1 MWIYKKKS
9 NQLQDM
15 MGLKKSLPFFL
26 HFSRLILGLVFVFSG
41 FVKLIDPLG
50 FVYKIEDYFT
60 AFGGIFLH
68 LDFLSLFA
76 AIALPAF
83 EFLIGL
89 NLIFM
94 IQLRRTSVFALLF
107 MAVMTPLTLY
117 IAVFN
122 PVSDC
127 GCFGD
132 ALVISNWQTF
142 YKNLVLI
149 SLALFLFFNTR
160 KHKPLLMPK
169 IEWLIVILFACTG
182 VGLSLYSYNHLPLID
197 FMPYKTGVNIPEA
210 MMVPEGAPKDV
221 YSTTFIY
228 KKNGVEKEFTLENYP
243 KNDSS
248 WVFVDQKTKLVSV
261 GYKAPIHDFSIV
273 DANFNDITE
282 EVIFYPEATY
292 LLIMYDLNKTSVEGA
307 QRAETLYQKY
317 KNSTTKFYALTA
329 SGDEDLRNFCIK
341 NKLSYPFCK
350 TDPIT
355 LKTIIR
361 ANPGLVLIKNG
372 VIKGKWHWKDI

>member
-1 MWIYKKKS
+1 MWIYKKKN
-9 NQLQDM
+9 NQLAGLT
-15 MGLKKSLPFFL
+15 GLKKSLPFFV

-60 AFGGIFLH
+60 AFGGLFLH

-89 NLIFM
+89 NLVFM
-94 IQLRRTSVFALLF
+94 IQLRRTSVLALLF
-107 MAVMTPLTLY
+107 MCVMTPLTLY

-132 ALVISNWQTF
+132 ALVITNWQTF
-142 YKNLVLI
+142 FKNLVLI
-149 SLALFLFFNTR
+149 TLALFLFFNTR

-169 IEWLIVILFACTG
+169 IEWLIIFIFSCTG
-182 VGLSLYSYNHLPLID
+182 IGLSLYSYNHLPLID

-248 WVFVDQKTKLVSV
+248 WTFVDQKTKLISV

-282 EVIFYPEATY
+282 EVIFYPETTY
-292 LLIMYDLNKTSVEGA
+292 LLIMYDLNKASVEGA
-307 QRAETLYQKY
+307 QRAEALYQKY

-329 SGDEDLRNFCIK
+329 SGDDDVRNFCLK
-341 NKLSYPFCK
+341 NKVTYPFCK

-361 ANPGLVLIKNG
+361 ANPGLVKISNG
-372 VIKGKWHWKDI
+372 VIKAKWHWKDI